1 MDELRILKGKRIL
14 VVDDEPD
21 ILESIVELL
30 DTCIIDTAQNFDI
43 AKKSLEEVNYDAAI
57 IDVMGVDGYNLL
69 TLAKQKCVP
78 TIMLT
83 AHALSPSYLIKS
95 IKEGAHV
102 YLPKDKMV
110 NIDEFLADLLT
121 CHQKGEKK
129 SGNWFTRLKPLF
141 DEKFGTGWQKDDK
154 DFWTE
159 FDKKFI
165 ATKEELGKIL

>member
-1 MDELRILKGKRIL
+1 
-14 VVDDEPD
+14 
-21 ILESIVELL
+21 
-30 DTCIIDTAQNFDI
+30 
-43 AKKSLEEVNYDAAI
+43 
-57 IDVMGVDGYNLL
+57 
-69 TLAKQKCVP
+69 
-78 TIMLT
+78 MLT

-95 IKEGAHV
+95 IKEGTHV

-129 SGNWFTRLKPLF
+129 SGNWFTQLKPLF
-141 DEKFGTGWQKDDK
+141 DEKFGTGWRKDDK

-165 ATKEELGKIL
+165 ATKEEFGKIL